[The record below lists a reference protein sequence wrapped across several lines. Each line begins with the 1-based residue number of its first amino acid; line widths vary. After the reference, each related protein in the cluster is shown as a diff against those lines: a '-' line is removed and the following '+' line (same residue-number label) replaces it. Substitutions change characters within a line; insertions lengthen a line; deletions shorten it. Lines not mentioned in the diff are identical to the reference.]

1 MVEGKDHLIKSFL
14 DELNKKDD
22 EYAKMIKDQSV
33 DIQILIKKMR
43 LQFFELRERIMAE
56 LESIE

>member
-1 MVEGKDHLIKSFL
+1 MIEEQKAVFAKIIEGKDHLIKVFL

-33 DIQILIKKMR
+33 DV
-43 LQFFELRERIMAE
+43 
-56 LESIE
+56 